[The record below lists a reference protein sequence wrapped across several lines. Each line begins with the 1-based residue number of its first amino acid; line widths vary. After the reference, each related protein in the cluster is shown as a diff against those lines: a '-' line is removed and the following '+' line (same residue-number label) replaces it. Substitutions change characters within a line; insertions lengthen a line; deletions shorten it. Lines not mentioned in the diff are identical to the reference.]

1 MSLKVRMQ
9 AWGDLWSRYAA
20 VFRHAWA
27 HRRETDSKDLLP
39 HEAQFLPA
47 ALALQETPVSPAPRV
62 AMWLLMTFAALA
74 VAWSWFGHIDIVA
87 VAQGKIVP
95 SDRTKIVQSFE
106 TAAVKAI
113 HIRDGQRVKAGDVLI
128 ELDGTTAVADKDRI
142 RSELAAARL
151 QAARARS
158 LIEAIDD
165 NRNPIMSRPADTP
178 ETMWLEAL
186 QQVAGHHGEY
196 RSRLALIDADIAQ
209 KEAALRSTGE
219 VVRKLERSLPIVQ
232 QRAENFKKLSKE
244 DNVPQDLFLQREQA
258 RLDMEGDLAA
268 NRSRMKEIAAS
279 LVAAREQK
287 TALMAETRRAQLD
300 LLDQGMQRAGVLEQ
314 ELVKAESRNSLM
326 QLTAP
331 VDGVVQQLAVH
342 TVGGVVTEAQALM
355 AIVPD
360 DDALE
365 VEAMVENKDIGF
377 VRAGMEAEIK
387 VQTFQFTKYGLIHG
401 TVLSVSNDAIND
413 EKLGPVYSARV
424 RMSKKTMDVDG
435 KTVNLSPGMVVT
447 VEVKTGQR
455 RLMEYFLNPLL
466 RARQESLRER

>member
-1 MSLKVRMQ
+1 MSLKARLQ

-20 VFRHAWA
+20 VFRHAWSQ
-27 HRRETDSKDLLP
+27 RRETDSKNLLP

-47 ALALQETPVSPAPRV
+47 ALALQETPVSPAPRITL
-62 AMWLLMTFAALA
+62 WLLMIFAALA

-95 SDRTKIVQSFE
+95 SDRTKVVQSFE
-106 TAAVKAI
+106 TATVKAI
-113 HIRDGQRVKAGDVLI
+113 HVRDGQRVRAGDVLI
-128 ELDGTTAVADKDRI
+128 ELDGTTVEADTERL
-142 RSELAAARL
+142 RTELASARL
-151 QAARARS
+151 QTARARA
-158 LIEAIDD
+158 LIDAVDQNRAPVLARPSGAPEAQW
-165 NRNPIMSRPADTP
+165 RESV
-178 ETMWLEAL
+178 L
-186 QQVAGHHGEY
+186 QMEGHYNEY
-196 RSRLALIDADIAQ
+196 RARLALIDADILQ
-209 KEAALRSTGE
+209 KQAAERSTQAL
-219 VVRKLERSLPIVQ
+219 VTKLERSLPIVQ
-232 QRAENFKKLSKE
+232 QRAENFKKLSSQ

-258 RLDMEGDLAA
+258 RLDLEGDLAA
-268 NRSRMKEIAAS
+268 NRSRLKEIAAS

-287 TALMAETRRAQLD
+287 TALMAQTRRAQLD
-300 LLDQGMQRAGVLEQ
+300 SLDEGLQRVAALEQ
-314 ELVKAESRNSLM
+314 EMIKADSRNSLM
-326 QLTAP
+326 KLTAP

-355 AIVPD
+355 AVVPD

-377 VRAGMEAEIK
+377 IRAGLAAEMKI
-387 VQTFQFTKYGLIHG
+387 QTFQFTKYGLIHG
-401 TVLSVSNDAIND
+401 EVVSVSNDAIND

-424 RMSKKTMDVDG
+424 RMAKKTMDIDG

-455 RLMEYFLNPLL
+455 RLIEYFLNPLL